1 MNNIDKDVFNK
12 ESNMKKQVII
22 FNAPPDSGKDVAVE
36 YMLRILESE
45 GYKVKHLEFKE
56 TLFTLV
62 KSTYGIT
69 EEVWKGLYTRQNKEL
84 PSHYLVHNGNPTSP
98 RNALINMSEN
108 VIKPLYGEQAFGLA
122 ACNSLSEGVNLFS
135 DGGFNAEILP
145 IIKSVGAKNV
155 LIVKIFRD
163 GRDYSKDSRDYLD
176 NDYLGVDCIGVTNN
190 TKLSDF
196 FRLVEDKVTDW
207 LEGVEDDSTSEGH
220 IELSD
225 SPKEIFRDYKVGD
238 EVTICFPEG
247 TKTECDYDISTGEE
261 SECDATSLFL
271 NNNMINTDGVKGE
284 IEAITPKGFRVEFP
298 EHPSWTYLPHWLKP
312 STPKSIPEFKVG
324 DRVKIV
330 IPKSLEVDT
339 RDHRSE
345 AYESAP
351 YGGIAYVKSMQKC
364 NGMFGEVDYFHPDIG
379 YSVKVSESET
389 PYTYL
394 PEWLEGVNTNIP
406 QEAPDKLNLQPFKV
420 GDMVRVKLPKDYLI
434 GERVTSKYTDVNDNL
449 WVSES
454 DVKRDGSIGY
464 VTVVDSANMIE
475 IEVPVWGWMY
485 LLPDWLEKVED

>member
-1 MNNIDKDVFNK
+1 MVKIINRNSNKINNIDKDVSNK

-36 YMLRILESE
+36 YMLKILESE
-45 GYKVKHLEFKE
+45 GHKVKHLEFKE

-69 EEVWKGLYTRQNKEL
+69 DEVWKGLYTRQNKEI
-84 PSHYLVHNGNPTSP
+84 PSDYLVHNGNPTSP

-122 ACNSLSEGVNLFS
+122 ACNSLSDGVNLFS
-135 DGGFNAEILP
+135 DGGFNAELLP
-145 IIKSVGAKNV
+145 IIESVGAKNV

-176 NDYLGVDCIGVTNN
+176 NDYLGVECINVTNN

-196 FRLVEDKVTDW
+196 FRLVEDKVTAW
-207 LEGVEDDSTSEGH
+207 LEGVEEPSINIPEGY
-220 IELSD
+220 IELTD
-225 SPKEIFRDYKVGD
+225 SPTEIFRDYKVGD
-238 EVTICFPEG
+238 EVTVCFPKG
-247 TKTECDYDISTGEE
+247 IKSDYSYDEVTGEE
-261 SECDATSLFL
+261 SECDSTAVFL
-271 NNNMINTDGVKGE
+271 NNSMINTDGVKGE

-345 AYESAP
+345 AYESTRY
-351 YGGIAYVKSMQKC
+351 YGISYVEAMQKC
-364 NGMFGEVDYFHPDIG
+364 NGMFGEVAYFYPDIG
-379 YSVKVSESET
+379 YSVKVHDGEVA
-389 PYTYL
+389 YTY
-394 PEWLEGVNTNIP
+394 
-406 QEAPDKLNLQPFKV
+406 
-420 GDMVRVKLPKDYLI
+420 
-434 GERVTSKYTDVNDNL
+434 
-449 WVSES
+449 
-454 DVKRDGSIGY
+454 
-464 VTVVDSANMIE
+464 
-475 IEVPVWGWMY
+475 
-485 LLPDWLEKVED
+485 LPDWLEKVED